1 MYSTT
6 TLWVGRFPQNNLSRK
21 GGFRASFFLIIS
33 SRDGITIPKKLLQ
46 YFFSYNIFVCVCCNG
61 SIITIISI
69 YQFGHKETIV
79 KLFAKNADPN
89 PQSGHITVILDGKPY
104 FINAQNPMFLKAFEA
119 YKAEDWDTYVSCV
132 NPELRL
138 KSLYASYEGIEVK
151 DGNLYVFGEPV
162 HSTLATRVLS
172 FLEHG
177 LNCVHL
183 FKFILKLNLNPSKR
197 AVDELYTFLD
207 HENLPITDNGNFIAY
222 KAVRSDYYDKYSGT
236 FLNTVGNVLEMPRN
250 KVDDDKNIGCSHG
263 LHAGTIEY
271 AKNYM
276 DRDGHLVLVEINPA
290 DVVSIPTDCNFQKLR
305 TCKYKV
311 VDEYEID
318 LSDPVYASR
327 FQTEN
332 DDDVDIWNDKEEED
346 LCTGCNSEYNSWCT
360 DCEQCGKCCNCDD
373 ESDDEPE
380 SVIYEGHPDAPKI
393 EIQLELNLD
402 NKMKEDDWKARRF
415 DYLKMLNLLYSNRR
429 PAVANALRNFYKSIS
444 HQHLINPEFNVLL
457 NFTSDEDAHK
467 IYLEYTSH

>member
-1 MYSTT
+1 MLQPICYCD
-6 TLWVGRFPQNNLSRK
+6 NINI
-21 GGFRASFFLIIS
+21 SF
-33 SRDGITIPKKLLQ
+33 G
-46 YFFSYNIFVCVCCNG
+46 N
-61 SIITIISI
+61 
-69 YQFGHKETIV
+69 KETIV

-177 LNCVHL
+177 LDCVHL

-290 DVVSIPTDCNFQKLR
+290 DVVSIPTDCQFQKLR

-318 LSDPVYASR
+318 LTDPVYASR
-327 FQTEN
+327 FQTEH
-332 DDDVDIWNDKEEED
+332 DDDVDIWNDEEEED
-346 LCTGCNSEYNSWCT
+346 LCTGCKMEYNSWCC
-360 DCEQCGKCCNCDD
+360 DCEQCGDCCECGDCAVDD
-373 ESDDEPE
+373 EELEDAYPE
-380 SVIYEGHPDAPKI
+380 KT

-402 NKMKEDDWKARRF
+402 NKMTSNWADERF
-415 DYLKMLNLLYSNRR
+415 QYLVMLSWLYAHRR
-429 PAVANALRNFYKSIS
+429 PAVGNALKNFYKDVDD
-444 HQHLINPEFNVLL
+444 HHRINPVFAILKQ
-457 NFTSDEDAHK
+457 FTSDEDAYK
-467 IYLEYTSH
+467 IYLEFIKSK